1 MGEDLCSHYRHQPV
15 GFKQREGSTLLSY
28 RHRSLETLAAVSKWT
43 GRDCG
48 LGGGLPSTGTKDDL
62 TKMDEEME

>member
-1 MGEDLCSHYRHQPV
+1 M